1 MSARAKG
8 GNQMS
13 TTINKIDLGP
23 RARRVVRFAARFVN
37 PLVLFVAGRRWM
49 PIVGILHH
57 RGRRTGHEY
66 ATPIGMRPLGDGF
79 VIPRTFSDNAAWYQ
93 NIKAA
98 GEGRVT
104 YLGRHYRVV
113 EPEVVDYATARP
125 AFPRYERLQFR
136 LIGINEYLR
145 LRVVPG
151 LPAPRGGGERSESEG
166 RDVNQM
172 QKEKD
177 YMATNIAI
185 APKSTRSNLNLAL
198 VVIALAQLMV
208 VLDVAIVNVALP
220 SIQRELHFAATDL
233 EWVVNAYAITFGGL
247 LLLGGRTG
255 DLFGRRRMF
264 IIGALMFTAGSLAG
278 GLATSSTFLIAARA
292 AQGVGAAV
300 LAPTALSLLAATFP
314 QGAERNRALGVYSAV
329 SAGGGAVGLLM
340 GGIITNYLS
349 WRWIMFVNV
358 PIGLLLAFAAP
369 RVLIRGEGKPGRL
382 DLPGAVTVT
391 AGVSLLVYGLARVAT
406 HDWSDGVTR
415 ATLVIAIAML
425 AAFVGLEARG
435 RHPLMPLRIFANRN
449 RSGAYGLSLAIGAA
463 LSGMLFLLTLF
474 LQNVLGFTPLQAGFA
489 FLPTAVGIGIG
500 AGLTSRLIGR
510 LGPRVPMTTGALL
523 AAIGMFWLSAVT
535 VHANYLPDIVGPLVV
550 LAVGLGMAFVSTSVI
565 AISGV
570 QPHESGLASAL
581 LNVGR
586 QLGGSLGI
594 AIMGTIATTV
604 TRDQLA
610 TTRFSPAALNH
621 ALTAGFSSAFAV
633 AGVIALAG
641 FVATLVAVRHRQ
653 APAAVAP
660 LLEADEAA

>member
-1 MSARAKG
+1 MSNRTEEG
-8 GNQMS
+8 DPMS
-13 TTINKIDLGP
+13 TPINTIHLGP
-23 RARRVVRFAARFVN
+23 RTRSVVRFAARFVN
-37 PLVLFVAGRRWM
+37 PLIRVVAGRRWM
-49 PIVGILHH
+49 PVVGILYH
-57 RGRRTGHEY
+57 RGRRSGREY

-98 GEGRVT
+98 GEGRVK

-125 AFPRYERLQFR
+125 AFPRYERAQFR

-145 LRVVPG
+145 LRAVAG
-151 LPAPRGGGERSESEG
+151 LPATRGGH
-166 RDVNQM
+166 VNQI
-172 QKEKD
+172 QQEKTK
-177 YMATNIAI
+177 MATNIAI
-185 APKSTRSNLNLAL
+185 APKSKPRDLNLAL

-233 EWVVNAYAITFGGL
+233 EWVVNAYAIAFGGL

-278 GLATSSTFLIAARA
+278 GLATSSSFLIVARA

-329 SAGGGAVGLLM
+329 SAGGGAIGLLM
-340 GGIITNYLS
+340 GGLITNYLS

-358 PIGLLLAFAAP
+358 PIGLLLALAAP
-369 RVLIRGEGKPGRL
+369 RALIRGEGKPGRL

-406 HDWSDGVTR
+406 HDWSDSVTR
-415 ATLVIAIAML
+415 ATLVIAIALL
-425 AAFVGLEARG
+425 ATFVALESRG

-474 LQNVLGFTPLQAGFA
+474 LQNVLNFTPLQAGFA
-489 FLPTAVGIGIG
+489 FLPTALGIVVG

-535 VHANYLPDIVGPLVV
+535 AHASYVPDILGPLVV
-550 LAVGLGMAFVSTSVI
+550 LAVGLGMAFVSTGII

-570 QPHESGLASAL
+570 QPNETGLASAL

-604 TRDQLA
+604 TRNQLA
-610 TTRFSPAALNH
+610 TTPFTHADVNR
-621 ALTAGFSSAFAV
+621 ALTAGFSSAFEI
-633 AGVIALAG
+633 AGMIALAG
-641 FVATLVAVRHRQ
+641 FVIALVAVRHRQ
-653 APAAVAP
+653 APAAAG
-660 LLEADEAA
+660 LSIEAEIAA

>member
-1 MSARAKG
+1 
-8 GNQMS
+8 MS
-13 TTINKIDLGP
+13 TAINTVRLGP
-23 RARRVVRFAARFVN
+23 RARRLVRFAARFVN
-37 PLVLFVAGRRWM
+37 PLVLLVAGRRWM
-49 PIVGILHH
+49 PVVGILHH
-57 RGRRTGHEY
+57 RGRRTGREH
-66 ATPIGMRPLGDGF
+66 ATPIGMRRLGDGF

-93 NIKAA
+93 NIRAA

-125 AFPRYERLQFR
+125 AFPRYELAQFR
-136 LIGINEYLR
+136 LLGINEYLR
-145 LRVVPG
+145 LRAVPG
-151 LPAPRGGGERSESEG
+151 LPAPRGGGERSEPEG
-166 RDVNQM
+166 TDVNQM

-185 APKSTRSNLNLAL
+185 APKSTSRNLNLAL
-198 VVIALAQLMV
+198 IVIALAQLMV

-233 EWVVNAYAITFGGL
+233 EWVVNAYAIAFGGL

-264 IIGALMFTAGSLAG
+264 IIGALMFTAGSMAG

-329 SAGGGAVGLLM
+329 SAGGGAIGLLM

-369 RVLIRGEGKPGRL
+369 RVLIRGDGKPGRL

-406 HDWSDGVTR
+406 HDWNDSVTR

-425 AAFVGLEARG
+425 ATFVALESRG

-474 LQNVLGFTPLQAGFA
+474 LQNVLNFTPLQAGFA
-489 FLPTAVGIGIG
+489 FLPTALGVIVG

-523 AAIGMFWLSAVT
+523 AATGLFWLSAVT
-535 VHANYLPDIVGPLVV
+535 VHANYFTDVLGPLAV
-550 LAVGLGMAFVSTSVI
+550 LAIGLGMAFVSTSAT

-570 QPHESGLASAL
+570 QSNESGLASAL

-604 TRDQLA
+604 TRNQLA
-610 TTRFSPAALNH
+610 TAPFTHGAVNR
-621 ALTAGFSSAFAV
+621 ALTAGFSSAFEV
-633 AGVIALAG
+633 AGLIALAG
-641 FVATLVAVRHRQ
+641 FITALVAVRHRQ
-653 APAAVAP
+653 AAAAAAP
-660 LLEADEAA
+660 RVDAEIAA

>member
-1 MSARAKG
+1 MSNTK
-8 GNQMS
+8 
-13 TTINKIDLGP
+13 TTNAINLGP
-23 RARRVVRFAARFVN
+23 RARRVVRFAARLVN
-37 PLVLFVAGRRWM
+37 PIVLLIAGRRWM
-49 PIVGILHH
+49 PVVGILRH
-57 RGRRTGHEY
+57 RGRRSGREY

-93 NIKAA
+93 NVKAA
-98 GEGRVT
+98 GEGRIK
-104 YLGRHYRVV
+104 YLGRNYRVV
-113 EPEVVDYATARP
+113 EPEVVDYATAQP
-125 AFPRYERLQFR
+125 AFPRYELLQFR

-145 LRVVPG
+145 LRAVSEELDQDQKEKTKMENRIAIEPG
-151 LPAPRGGGERSESEG
+151 LPAPRGGGERSEPEG
-166 RDVNQM
+166 TDKNHN
-172 QKEKD
+172 
-177 YMATNIAI
+177 A
-185 APKSTRSNLNLAL
+185 AL

-233 EWVVNAYAITFGGL
+233 EWVVNAYAIAFGGL

-264 IIGALMFTAGSLAG
+264 IIGALLFTAGSMAG
-278 GLATSSTFLIAARA
+278 GLANSPAYLIAARA
-292 AQGVGAAV
+292 AQGVGAAI

-314 QGAERNRALGVYSAV
+314 QGAQRNRALGVYSAV
-329 SAGGGAVGLLM
+329 SAGGGGIGLLM

-369 RVLIRGEGKPGRL
+369 RVLIRGEGRPGRL

-406 HDWSDGVTR
+406 HDLSDGMTR
-415 ATLVIAIAML
+415 ATLAIA
-425 AAFVGLEARG
+425 AALLVTFVALESRG

-474 LQNVLGFTPLQAGFA
+474 LQNVIGFSPLQAGFA
-489 FLPTAVGIGIG
+489 FLPTAAGVVVG

-510 LGPRVPMTTGALL
+510 VGPRVPMTTGALL
-523 AAIGMFWLSAVT
+523 AATGLFWLSAVT
-535 VHANYLPDIVGPLVV
+535 VNANYVTDVLGPLVV
-550 LAVGLGMAFVSTSVI
+550 LSIGLGMAFVSTSVT

-570 QPHESGLASAL
+570 QPNESGLASAL

-594 AIMGTIATTV
+594 AVMGTIATTV
-604 TRDQLA
+604 TRTQLA
-610 TTRFSPAALNH
+610 TGPFSHAAVNR
-621 ALTAGFSSAFAV
+621 ALTAGFSSAFEI
-633 AGVIALAG
+633 AGLIALAG
-641 FVATLVAVRHRQ
+641 FVTALVAVRNRPS
-653 APAAVAP
+653 PAAATRTVEVEVA
-660 LLEADEAA
+660 A